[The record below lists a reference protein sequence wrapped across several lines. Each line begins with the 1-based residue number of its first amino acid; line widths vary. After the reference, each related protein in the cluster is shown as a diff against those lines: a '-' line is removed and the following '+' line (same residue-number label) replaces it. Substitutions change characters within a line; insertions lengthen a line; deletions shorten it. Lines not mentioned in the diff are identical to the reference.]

1 MIYADLYVGFLEIF
15 VCLYQ
20 QKSQDHEMQV
30 PISKYTALQICVF
43 HSPCTHGFKPEFSPE
58 TAKTTYIP
66 RYLFVHFNLCSTLCN
81 AMWLL
86 FYRTL
91 Q

>member
-1 MIYADLYVGFLEIF
+1 MQICIFGVFEIL
-15 VCLYQ
+15 VCKKYQ

-58 TAKTTYIP
+58 TAKTTYVYPLVSICA
-66 RYLFVHFNLCSTLCN
+66 FKS
-81 AMWLL
+81 L
-86 FYRTL
+86 FYFV
-91 Q
+91 